1 MAQASREWFEKDYY
15 KVLGVA
21 EDATERDIQRA
32 YRKLAKQYHP
42 DANPGDKGAEEK
54 FKEANT
60 AHDVL
65 SDPEKRKEYDEIRR
79 LGPMAGAGFGG
90 APGAGGAGGG
100 FGGSFRVDD
109 LGDLLGGLFGRGR
122 TARGRSG
129 GGGGAAGAVRGDDLE
144 AELHLDFD
152 AAVHGA
158 TTTVS
163 VVSDV
168 TCHTCHGSGAA
179 PGTSPVIC
187 PVCSG
192 RGVVDDNQGFF
203 SFSTPCRACRGT
215 GMRVETPCPTC
226 HGTGVERRPRNVKV
240 RVPAGVQDGQRIRVA
255 GRGAAGHNGGPAGDL
270 YVVCRVG
277 QHELFGRKGRDL
289 TLTVP
294 ISFAE
299 AALGATVTVPTLEK
313 AVTLKVPA
321 GTRSGRTFRVRG
333 KGVAENGSKSAGD
346 LLVTVEVAVPEHLSE
361 AEREAVE
368 KLAAAQL
375 ESPRSYLGKWI
386 DGDQA
391 RA

>member
-21 EDATERDIQRA
+21 EDASERDIQRA

-42 DANPGDKGAEEK
+42 DANPGDKAAEEK

-65 SDPEKRKEYDEIRR
+65 SDAEKRKEYDEIRR

-90 APGAGGAGGG
+90 APGAGGAAGG
-100 FGGSFRVDD
+100 FGGGFRVDD
-109 LGDLLGGLFGRGR
+109 LGDLLGGLFNRGRGR
-122 TARGRSG
+122 GRGG
-129 GGGGAAGAVRGDDLE
+129 AGGAAGAVRGDDLE

-187 PVCSG
+187 PVCGG

-226 HGTGVERRPRNVKV
+226 HATGVERRPRNVKV

-270 YVVCRVG
+270 YVVCQVG

-294 ISFAE
+294 ITFAE
-299 AALGATVTVPTLEK
+299 AALGATVTVPTLTK

-333 KGVAENGSKSAGD
+333 KGVSGNGSGSPGD
-346 LLVTVEVAVPEHLSE
+346 LLVTVEVAVPERLSE

-386 DGDQA
+386 DGDQT